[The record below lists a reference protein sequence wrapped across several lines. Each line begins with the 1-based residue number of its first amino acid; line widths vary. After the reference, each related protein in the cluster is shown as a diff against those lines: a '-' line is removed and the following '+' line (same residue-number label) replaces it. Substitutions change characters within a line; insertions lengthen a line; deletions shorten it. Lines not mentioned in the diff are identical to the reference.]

1 MYLIKNAIR
10 NIVRSKGKNLLIA
23 SIIFVIGL
31 SCCIALSIKQ
41 AANTAKEE
49 GMDQLNITATI
60 SYDRQA
66 MMQDM
71 QPPSEGSEDESSSE
85 DSREAMREAMQG
97 QNLSL
102 EELQTYAE
110 DSNVNDFYYTSSL
123 SLNSNDDLQAIE
135 SSSQGFGGNGGG
147 GMGGDTEI
155 MFTSGDFTLL
165 GYSSYD
171 AMSDFVS
178 GSSSLSDGEY
188 FDLESD
194 DQCIISED
202 LATYNS
208 ISVGDT
214 ITLINPN
221 NENETF
227 ELTVTGIYSMT
238 STQGGLQ
245 MSDPANQIL
254 TNTAV
259 VDSITATSA
268 DNSENED
275 NSSYLE
281 STIQGTY
288 VFSDVAAYEAFS
300 EDVYDL
306 GLSDEFVVQSAD
318 VTSYEQSLEPL
329 NNLAD
334 YANTFLIVIL
344 VIGGVILVV
353 FQLLRIKERTYE
365 IGVLSAIGM
374 NRKKISFQFLSELFI
389 ITAISMVLA
398 IGVGSATSVPITNAL
413 LENETTTTDTSSDSD
428 FPSGMG
434 GGQMQG
440 GPGQSGGMGM
450 QSTNYIDE
458 VSSATN
464 LTVVIQILGISLLL
478 TILSGGVAILF
489 VLRYD
494 PIKILSQND

>member
-31 SCCIALSIKQ
+31 SCCLALSIKQ

-60 SYDRQA
+60 SYDRQK

-71 QPPSEGSEDESSSE
+71 QPPSEGGESSNE
-85 DSREAMREAMQG
+85 DMRESMREAMQG

-102 EELQTYAE
+102 KELQTYAE
-110 DSNVNDFYYTSSL
+110 DSNVKDFYYTSSL
-123 SLNSNDDLQAIE
+123 SLNSNDNLQAIE

-147 GMGGDTEI
+147 GMGGNIE
-155 MFTSGDFTLL
+155 MSFASGDFTLL

-178 GSSSLSDGEY
+178 GSNALSDGEY
-188 FDLESD
+188 FDLDSD
-194 DQCIISED
+194 NQCIISED

-227 ELTVTGIYSMT
+227 ELTVSGIYSMT
-238 STQGGLQ
+238 SNQGGLQ
-245 MSDPANQIL
+245 MNDPANQIL
-254 TNTAV
+254 TSTTV
-259 VDSITATSA
+259 IDSISDTSA
-268 DNSENED
+268 NNSENEE

-288 VFSDVAAYEAFS
+288 VFSDVVAYEAFS

-306 GLSDEFVVQSAD
+306 GLSDEFVVQSSD

-344 VIGGVILVV
+344 IIGGVILVV

-374 NRKKISFQFLSELFI
+374 NRKKISFQFLTELFI
-389 ITAISMVLA
+389 ITAISMILA

-413 LENETTTTDTSSDSD
+413 LENESTTLDSSTDSD

-440 GPGQSGGMGM
+440 GPGGQSGGMGM
-450 QSTNYIDE
+450 QSANYIDE